1 MCEPSAE
8 SGLLSKK
15 SIRPIIRILFSL
27 CQGLIFRLISD

>member
-15 SIRPIIRILFSL
+15 FIRPIIRILFSL